1 MHEVGLARQLLDIA
15 ESAAKADGAAAITKI
30 GLRLGA
36 MAGVVP
42 DALSFAFEVARQGT
56 MAEQAVLEVEYLP
69 LVCYCEPCQLAFE
82 VDDRFGIALCPRCDE
97 PSAEIRQGTEFTVS
111 YLEVT

>member
-15 ESAAKADGAAAITKI
+15 ESAAKEHGATAITKV

-69 LVCYCEPCQLAFE
+69 LVCYCESCRAAFE
-82 VDDRFGIALCPRCDE
+82 VDDRFGIALCPQCGE

>member
-1 MHEVGLARQLLDIA
+1 MHEVGLARQVLDIA
-15 ESAAKADGAAAITKI
+15 EAAAKEQGAQSITKV
-30 GLRLGA
+30 GLRIGA

-42 DALSFAFEVARQGT
+42 DALSFAFEVARQGS

-69 LVCYCEPCQLAFE
+69 LVCYCESCQAVFE
-82 VDDRFGIALCPRCDE
+82 VEDRFGIALCPSCDE